1 MNSSHIEDLVFD
13 YIQKRAQMLFFILDT
28 EGRILEAN
36 KAAHEITGRN
46 VNNAKFRD
54 LVVDF
59 SGSWDLG
66 HLLSN
71 PGQEHLIHIQ
81 THTGLPQSF
90 YFYFER
96 MRDKTLAFG
105 RMDAEEMQSMEKE
118 ILSLNRDLNNLTREL
133 HKKNVQLKKLN
144 EEKNRFLGMAAH
156 DLRKPIGLI
165 LAYAEFLI
173 EETDGLLSDEHMEFL
188 DTIYKRCHLMKGLV
202 DDFLDISAIEAGKFE
217 LDLQWVNILTVLKQS
232 LALNHLQAE
241 KKGVNLE
248 VQTEEKIPALFIDAP
263 KIEQVI
269 TNLISNAIEHS
280 EPEAEI
286 LVDLAFDQK
295 NIVFSVRDSGPGI
308 APHEMERLFQP
319 FGKASSKKSGGAKST
334 GLGLMISRKI
344 IEAHNGDIWVDSQ
357 LGSGTLISFYLPHHM
372 DKS

>member
-1 MNSSHIEDLVFD
+1 
-13 YIQKRAQMLFFILDT
+13 
-28 EGRILEAN
+28 
-36 KAAHEITGRN
+36 
-46 VNNAKFRD
+46 
-54 LVVDF
+54 
-59 SGSWDLG
+59 
-66 HLLSN
+66 
-71 PGQEHLIHIQ
+71 
-81 THTGLPQSF
+81 
-90 YFYFER
+90 
-96 MRDKTLAFG
+96 MRDQTLAFG

-202 DDFLDISAIEAGKFE
+202 DDFLDISAIEAGKLE
-217 LDLQWVNILTVLKQS
+217 LDLQWVNILTVLEQS

-308 APHEMERLFQP
+308 ASHEMDRLFQP
-319 FGKASSKKSGGAKST
+319 FAKASSKKSGGAKST